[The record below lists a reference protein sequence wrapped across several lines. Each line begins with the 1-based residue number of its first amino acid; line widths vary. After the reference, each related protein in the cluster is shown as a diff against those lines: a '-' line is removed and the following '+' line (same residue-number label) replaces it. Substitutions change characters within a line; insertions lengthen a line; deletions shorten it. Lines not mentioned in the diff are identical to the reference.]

1 MRRHKTEMPGPE
13 YLPKSLPVVVL
24 AGGMIPPFAEESL
37 VRCAVKMPVVPIRN
51 RESATAVRVRKSS
64 GNKKLVLAAPKLG
77 RRVTPI
83 SGARVDA
90 LKTSRKT
97 AGA

>member
-1 MRRHKTEMPGPE
+1 MKASKTDEKTQNRNARPE
-13 YLPKSLPVVVL
+13 YLPKNLPVVVL
-24 AGGMIPPFAEESL
+24 AGGMVPLFAEESL

-64 GNKKLVLAAPKLG
+64 SNKKLALSARKLS

-83 SGARVDA
+83 SGARVDP
-90 LKTSRKT
+90 
-97 AGA
+97 